1 MRNASGSRPAL
12 RRQGVTSS
20 VQPSAAAPGTR
31 DGAGR
36 GLRNVLG
43 ALAGLL
49 AAAVALGFA
58 ELTAALVG
66 PASSPVIA
74 VGDTVITL
82 TPEPVKEFAIR
93 SFGENDKVVLVAG
106 TLVVIALY
114 ALLIGLVALRSR
126 RLGILG
132 IALFG
137 ALGALAAFTR
147 PAGSLLDVLPS
158 LVGAGAGI
166 VALCALLVPLTAT
179 PGSPAATGCGAARA
193 WPKAPHADERM
204 VDRLR
209 EILGSGDRKGTA
221 LDRRR
226 FFLTGGVALGA
237 AVVAGGGGRLL
248 QQRFDVAEARAGLA
262 LPRPASA
269 AAALPRGAD
278 LSGEVDGLTPLFTRN
293 REFYRV
299 DTAISV
305 PQIRPGDYE
314 LSLTGMFDS
323 PRSYTLPDLF
333 ERDDLIERDITLT
346 CVSNE
351 VGGRLAGSARWI
363 GVPLGVLLREN
374 GVQSRSDQ
382 LVCRDVN
389 GMTIGAPTRS
399 ALDVEDAML
408 AFGMNGEPLPVEHG
422 FPVRMLIPGLYG
434 YVSACKWL
442 ASIEATTFD
451 AFDAYWIE
459 RDWAAEGPIKVASR
473 IDTPAPLREF
483 PAGRRAI
490 AGVAWAQT
498 RGIEKVEVRV
508 DEEDWV
514 GSRALSR
521 GRRRPVASVGPALR
535 LPGRPALDHRPRH
548 QRRRRGAARGP
559 GRAVPLGFHRLAL
572 HPGARRM
579 TPRRPPGRPMTRPG
593 TPPATR
599 LRTALAAGAPPARDN
614 VVARTGQG
622 APSS

>member
-1 MRNASGSRPAL
+1 M
-12 RRQGVTSS
+12 TTS
-20 VQPSAAAPGTR
+20 VQAPVPGPAAPVAA
-31 DGAGR
+31 DAGRR
-36 GLRNVLG
+36 GLRTLLG

-74 VGDTVITL
+74 VGDAAITL

-93 SFGENDKVVLVAG
+93 NFGENDKIVLVAG

-114 ALLIGLVALRSR
+114 ALLIGIVALRSR
-126 RLGILG
+126 RLGVLG

-137 ALGALAAFTR
+137 ALGALAAITR

-158 LVGAGAGI
+158 IVGAGAGI
-166 VALCALLVPLTAT
+166 LALLALLVPLTA
-179 PGSPAATGCGAARA
+179 PLAASPAAPGRDPSAAPGRDPSAAPGRDLRAATGTAG
-193 WPKAPHADERM
+193 APHADERV
-204 VDRLR
+204 VDKLR
-209 EILGSGDRKGTA
+209 EMLGTGDRKGAA

-237 AVVAGGGGRLL
+237 AAVTGGGGKLL
-248 QQRFDVAEARAGLA
+248 QRRFDVAGARADLT

-269 AAALPRGAD
+269 AVALPRGAD
-278 LSGEVDGLTPLFTRN
+278 LAAEVDGLTPLFTDN

-305 PQIRPGDYE
+305 PQIRPGDYR
-314 LSLTGMFDS
+314 LTLTGMFDS
-323 PRSYTLPDLF
+323 PRRFTLRDLF
-333 ERDDLIERDITLT
+333 ERDDIIERDVTLT

-351 VGGRLAGSARWI
+351 VGGRLAGTARWM
-363 GVPLGVLLREN
+363 GVPLGAFLREN
-374 GVQSRSDQ
+374 GVQSGSDQ

-389 GMTIGAPTRS
+389 GMTIGAPTRA

-434 YVSACKWL
+434 YASACKWL
-442 ASIEATTFD
+442 TGIEATTFD
-451 AFDAYWIE
+451 AFDAYWVE

-498 RGIEKVEVRV
+498 RGIERVEVRV
-508 DEEDWV
+508 DDRPWAEAELSPAVDADLWRQWV
-514 GSRALSR
+514 LPYDFPA
-521 GRRRPVASVGPALR
+521 GRHSITV
-535 LPGRPALDHRPRH
+535 
-548 QRRRRGAARGP
+548 
-559 GRAVPLGFHRLAL
+559 RAVSAEGEEQIEA
-572 HPGARRM
+572 
-579 TPRRPPGRPMTRPG
+579 
-593 TPPATR
+593 
-599 LRTALAAGAPPARDN
+599 RTAPFPSGSTGWHSIQ
-614 VVARTGQG
+614 VVA
-622 APSS
+622 A

>member
-1 MRNASGSRPAL
+1 
-12 RRQGVTSS
+12 VTSS
-20 VQPSAAAPGTR
+20 VQSSAAAPGTR
-31 DGAGR
+31 DSGGR

-93 SFGENDKVVLVAG
+93 NFGENDKVVLVAG

-114 ALLIGLVALRSR
+114 AMLIGLVALRSR
-126 RLGILG
+126 TLGILG

-147 PAGSLLDVLPS
+147 PAGSLLDALPS
-158 LVGAGAGI
+158 LVGACAGI
-166 VALCALLVPLTAT
+166 VALRALLVPLTAGQ
-179 PGSPAATGCGAARA
+179 GSPPATGAEPPAEG
-193 WPKAPHADERM
+193 PHADERM

-248 QQRFDVAEARAGLA
+248 QQRFDVAEARAELA

-278 LSGEVDGLTPLFTRN
+278 LSGEIDGLTPLFTRN

-305 PQIRPGDYE
+305 PQIRPRDYQ
-314 LSLTGMFDS
+314 LSLTGMFDA

-363 GVPLGVLLREN
+363 GVPLGAFLREN
-374 GVQSRSDQ
+374 GIRSSSDQ

-408 AFGMNGEPLPVEHG
+408 AFGMNGDPLPVEHG

-442 ASIEATTFD
+442 TGIEATTFD
-451 AFDAYWIE
+451 AFDAYWVE

-498 RGIEKVEVRV
+498 RGIATVEVRI

-514 GSRALSR
+514 EAELSPEVDADLWR
-521 GRRRPVASVGPALR
+521 QWVLPYDFR
-535 LPGRPALDHRPRH
+535 PGRHSITV
-548 QRRRRGAARGP
+548 
-559 GRAVPLGFHRLAL
+559 RAVSSDGEEQVE
-572 HPGARRM
+572 ART
-579 TPRRPPGRPMTRPG
+579 TPFPSGSTG
-593 TPPATR
+593 WHSIQ
-599 LRTALAAGAPPARDN
+599 
-614 VVARTGQG
+614 VVA
-622 APSS
+622 A